1 MLAVVTSLTNCIMDE
16 ILQELYQSHKKLARH
31 ILQLQR
37 LTEQDSL
44 TLGSLQE
51 KQTRNQERDPD
62 EGTDDEL
69 STSIDTLAIRRQTVH
84 SRRIRPVSAFLS
96 VSELELDRVT
106 EDDSVSGRLSTSTTS
121 SQHSRSLETLTDLP
135 TEGLK
140 LEHQTRVRPRPRR
153 NNRQPPTKPNN
164 VPFAEK
170 GEENGA
176 GSKLDEGLEDFYS
189 WNMTMDDA
197 EAPQAGPQTSQPPSA
212 PVPKK
217 RKSRRRGGLFRF
229 IRGRSVREES
239 SAGGTASR
247 PASRGR
253 EGEVAEDQDDRAAR
267 TPGWAPD
274 RQEEG
279 EAPREARAGQI
290 AARPVQGI
298 PLPGMGGSRPT
309 FHQDCPP
316 PADRCYMKTST
327 SSSSSD
333 RLEECGQPF
342 VPLLPSKKPAWGR
355 KSEAEDEQTPE
366 VDRRREMR
374 DRGDVRGLPPPPP
387 PPPQEAKPIWSGSRP
402 IHHVTTAGG
411 GDVPRDSSPA
421 RDPRHVGSRA
431 RGTEPDRCRLAGM
444 DGGSRDE
451 GAKAGRRILV
461 PPTSRIPGM
470 EKRPKD
476 PLPTAPVPP
485 APPPADCKPRL
496 EEEEEEAL
504 ARGGEGGER
513 KPPPPAR
520 GAHREE
526 DGEEEEGGGG
536 PGKTHP
542 WPGEDGVGWDC
553 G

>member
-197 EAPQAGPQTSQPPSA
+197 EAPQAGPQTSQPPSG
-212 PVPKK
+212 P
-217 RKSRRRGGLFRF
+217 
-229 IRGRSVREES
+229 
-239 SAGGTASR
+239 
-247 PASRGR
+247 
-253 EGEVAEDQDDRAAR
+253 RAQE
-267 TPGWAPD
+267 TQV
-274 RQEEG
+274 QEEG
-279 EAPREARAGQI
+279 GEEGRGAEGGPRGPDRGPS
-290 AARPVQGI
+290 RPGDS
-298 PLPGMGGSRPT
+298 LPGMGGSRPT

-536 PGKTHP
+536 P
-542 WPGEDGVGWDC
+542 
-553 G
+553 